1 MASIS
6 GPNAVSSNLT
16 IALDSANPKSYQYY
30 PQTTDHG
37 ISTWYCFVS
46 GTATY
51 SIINANVSIFQNNG
65 GVITTVVSG
74 TTNPQ
79 RGTIT
84 VTAGCTYYGN
94 GPIFLMIQD
103 GHQCIDPISMA
114 GTRFAN
120 YTNRLNTGIIY
131 IYSPY
136 TLSTVS
142 FYDATASGIN
152 STATQVITLKEG
164 EVTTI
169 PLPNLG
175 WSYISATNPVLCTT
189 TQNGA
194 DKKILTPAST
204 HVYNRSP
211 QFNNTVIN
219 TTPTTVGSYYV
230 TDTTNLVVSDQ
241 IADGAGGDANQGLG
255 YQHLCD
261 RYSWGD
267 ALSDYQ
273 IVAPYSTTVT
283 VSYWTGSSWTV
294 WDTHVLSGTQT
305 APVYVARDGTNGP
318 GVAATLIQGAAA
330 NMASGAT
337 GPWKWEGTNPFYL
350 CINDT
355 TDDEY
360 SMLGWLNSKQTRLS
374 TDFCLSDTAII
385 GAIGIPLNGAIYN
398 SNNGGNIAFDGTNDY
413 VFVGN
418 LGSFPTNG
426 AIEFWMYST
435 EVVSYRNPFHTN
447 FTGSPNNIGIRF
459 EQVTGGQL
467 GVAIGNDAATYAGY
481 VLTTSLQSNTWYNV
495 VVTWNTA
502 TSTATGYLNA
512 VQGFTTSS
520 HTYWATTLGNVAIG
534 AGFDISRTF
543 KGNISSL
550 KIYNKYL
557 TTEEVKNNFNA
568 YRGRFGI

>member
-1 MASIS
+1 MSCYS
-6 GPNAVSSNLT
+6 GPEITNDGLVLC
-16 IALDSANPKSYQYY
+16 LDSANPKSYQYY

-103 GHQCIDPISMA
+103 GHQCIAPISMA
-114 GTRFAN
+114 GTWFAN
-120 YTNRLNTGIIY
+120 YAIRINPGTIY

-152 STATQVITLKEG
+152 STATQVITLKGG

-241 IADGAGGDANQGLG
+241 IADGSGGDANQGLG

-283 VSYWTGSSWTV
+283 VSYWNGSSWTV
-294 WDTHVLSGTQT
+294 WDTHSLSGTQSS
-305 APVYVARDGTNGP
+305 PVYVARDGTNGP
-318 GVAATLIQGAAA
+318 GVAATAIQGAAA
-330 NMASGAT
+330 YMASGTT

-355 TDDEY
+355 ADDEY
-360 SMLGWLNSKQTRLS
+360 SMLGWLNSKQTVLS
-374 TDFCLSDTAII
+374 TDFCLGDVSSI
-385 GAIGIPLNGAIYN
+385 GNVGIATNGPTFN
-398 SNNGGNIAFDGTNDY
+398 SSNNGSIVFDGTNDRIVISSTTISY
-413 VFVGN
+413 SGGTFEIWVYLNAKDRQQGFLAHNQGSPFINFWMDTPNKMRWEILKTTVPLSGTSFYSNAIFTTGQWYHVVGTFDTSGVAKIYIN
-418 LGSFPTNG
+418 GALDNSSSVAAGSFPT
-426 AIEFWMYST
+426 T
-435 EVVSYRNPFHTN
+435 
-447 FTGSPNNIGIRF
+447 
-459 EQVTGGQL
+459 VT
-467 GVAIGNDAATYAGY
+467 APIY
-481 VLTTSLQSNTWYNV
+481 VGDY
-495 VVTWNTA
+495 
-502 TSTATGYLNA
+502 
-512 VQGFTTSS
+512 
-520 HTYWATTLGNVAIG
+520 G
-534 AGFDISRTF
+534 AG
-543 KGNISSL
+543 NYPSSSKIASA
-550 KIYNKYL
+550 KIYNRDL
-557 TTEEVKNNFNA
+557 TAIEVQNNFNA

>member
-1 MASIS
+1 MSCYS
-6 GPNAVSSNLT
+6 GPEITNDGLVLC
-16 IALDSANPKSYQYY
+16 LDSANPKSYQYY

-103 GHQCIDPISMA
+103 GHQCIAPISMA
-114 GTRFAN
+114 GTWFAN
-120 YTNRLNTGIIY
+120 YTIRNNPGTIY

-211 QFNNTVIN
+211 QFNNTIIN

-374 TDFCLSDTAII
+374 TDFCLGDLSSVGNIS
-385 GAIGIPLNGAIYN
+385 IPFNGSVYNN
-398 SNNGGNIAFDGTNDY
+398 SNNGVIVFDGVDDGMTTANSSSWNFTADFTIESWFNADNFGTY
-413 VFVGN
+413 NAIVV
-418 LGSFPTNG
+418 SAITNG
-426 AIEFWMYST
+426 IWFGKIGSGFGLRAYGVTDIIYSST
-435 EVVSYRNPFHTN
+435 LPILNTWNHILVTRS
-447 FTGSPNNIGIRF
+447 GSSISLYINNVLISTVTDTRTFPNS
-459 EQVTGGQL
+459 TL
-467 GVAIGNDAATYAGY
+467 YIGNDG
-481 VLTTSLQSNTWYNV
+481 SGSH
-495 VVTWNTA
+495 WN
-502 TSTATGYLNA
+502 GE
-512 VQGFTTSS
+512 
-520 HTYWATTLGNVAIG
+520 
-534 AGFDISRTF
+534 
-543 KGNISSL
+543 ISSI
-550 KIYNKYL
+550 KMYNRTL
-557 TTEEVKNNFNA
+557 STDEVKNNFNA